1 MWADPCPAWLAA
13 LLGCARTPVERG
25 AACRRPSPRRPTE
38 TAAERLARHAADRR
52 HLALMDD
59 RLLRGVGLAREA
71 VERGLPFRE
80 PAAAAALIPRNRRF
94 RP

>member
-1 MWADPCPAWLAA
+1 MWADPCPPWLAA
-13 LLGCARTPVERG
+13 LLGGAEAPAERG
-25 AACRRPSPRRPTE
+25 AACRWPLPRRPTE

-52 HLALMDD
+52 HLALMGDW
-59 RLLRGVGLAREA
+59 LLRDVGLTREA

-80 PAAAAALIPRNRRF
+80 PAAAAALIPRPRRF